1 MCRPILP
8 SPSRTVNL
16 ESGTVSVPV
25 NNPARQLAQAMIFLA
40 PQDLNYSTVVSPT
53 YASNQGGFGKLLINI
68 SSTSP

>member
-40 PQDLNYSTVVSPT
+40 PQDLII
-53 YASNQGGFGKLLINI
+53 LLWCHLLMPQTKEGLG
-68 SSTSP
+68 SC